1 MTRIDF
7 HSNVPDRMTY
17 ACRLVRKARAA
28 AVDSRIIVLL
38 KNSDDISNLDR
49 TLWTFSEQDFLP
61 HAIAGDELAKRS
73 PIVLTDDVEAV
84 PHQDRDI
91 LINLTDEIPAA
102 FAQFE
107 RVCEIVSTGAADTEA
122 ARERYAYYRQRGYSL
137 THTAVSQS

>member
-7 HSNVPDRMTY
+7 HSNVADRMAY
-17 ACRLVRKARAA
+17 ACRLVRKARVAA
-28 AVDSRIIVLL
+28 AGSRIIVLL
-38 KNSDDISNLDR
+38 KNNDDIANLDR
-49 TLWTFSEQDFLP
+49 ALWTFSEQDFLP

-73 PIVLTDDVEAV
+73 PIVLTADVEAV

-91 LINLTDEIPAA
+91 LVNLTNEIPEA

-107 RVCEIVSTGAADTEA
+107 RVCEIVSTGDADTAA

-137 THTAVSQS
+137 THTAVSPS